1 MKPAIFEVDEK
12 LINFQ
17 TLTYIR
23 KVVED
28 TFQPLTVATTNNLE
42 FVGELK
48 LVYEELMTDMRQR
61 FSKLE
66 I

>member
-28 TFQPLTVATTNNLE
+28 TFLPLTEKTSENLE
-42 FVGELK
+42 YVGELK
-48 LVYEELMTDMRQR
+48 LVYEELITDMR
-61 FSKLE
+61 
-66 I
+66 

>member
-1 MKPAIFEVDEK
+1 VDEK

-28 TFQPLTVATTNNLE
+28 TFLTLTETTTQNLE
-42 FVGELK
+42 FVGEFK
-48 LVYEELMTDMRQR
+48 LVYEELMTDMR
-61 FSKLE
+61 
-66 I
+66 